1 MRAVSRTYN
10 PAMTAGDAGPAFS
23 LEYRLRPDDLM
34 DLYSTDD
41 RLRTRRVRAAG
52 GLALL
57 AAAAITLIILT
68 TTGVGTHGWY
78 ALPLRFGGAAVL
90 GGMATACCQI
100 IWRLAPSR
108 LARLIWKKIPDLR
121 GRHRDD
127 IGPEGVTVTSP
138 DGTQTFI
145 PWSVIVSIRETS
157 RGFVL
162 RDRDGQVRVALP
174 KRGLHDP
181 ALLPALGTYLREAVA
196 RIRRLP
202 APPEAQTG

>member
-1 MRAVSRTYN
+1 
-10 PAMTAGDAGPAFS
+10 MTAGDAGPAFS

-90 GGMATACCQI
+90 GGMATPCWQI

-108 LARLIWKKIPDLR
+108 LARLVWKNMPDLR
-121 GRHRDD
+121 ARHLDD
-127 IGPEGVTVTSP
+127 TGPDAIHVPPPAVHHTS
-138 DGTQTFI
+138 
-145 PWSVIVSIRETS
+145 
-157 RGFVL
+157 
-162 RDRDGQVRVALP
+162 
-174 KRGLHDP
+174 
-181 ALLPALGTYLREAVA
+181 
-196 RIRRLP
+196 
-202 APPEAQTG
+202 